1 MNIKEFVMKVQADIA
16 DRLGQNFRVCLKEV
30 IKNNGVVMQGLLI
43 YSKEQ
48 NVTPTIYLEAFYE
61 RYQQGETW
69 DQVVDKILAVYKNGL
84 PKETV
89 NMDFYNEFDKVKDRI
104 AYKLINAARNKEL
117 LSKIPHIRFLDLAI
131 CFYYAFAHKTLGNGS
146 ILVYNGQVETWKT
159 NTASLLRLAQRN
171 TEKLFGMEL
180 VPMADLMTKL
190 LQDEEADLWEETS
203 DDVSQDVWM
212 QILTNRGRMFG
223 AAGILYPGVLQKIAD
238 EVQANL
244 YILPSSVHEVILIA
258 DSGEEDLQLLKKMV
272 REVNA
277 TQVLP
282 EEVLSDSVYYFDR
295 VKHEVS
301 CF

>member
-1 MNIKEFVMKVQADIA
+1 MNKKEFAMKVQADIA
-16 DRLGQNFRVCLKEV
+16 DRLGQNFRVCVKEV
-30 IKNNGVVMQGLLI
+30 VKNNGVAMQGLLI
-43 YSKEQ
+43 YSKDQ

-61 RYQQGETW
+61 RYLQGEAW
-69 DQVVDKILAVYKNGL
+69 ELIVDKVLTIFKNGL

-89 NMDFYNEFDKVKDRI
+89 NMDFFNEFDKVKERI
-104 AYKLINAARNKEL
+104 AYKLINAERNKEL

-159 NTASLLRLAQRN
+159 NTVELLRLAQKN
-171 TEKLFGMEL
+171 TRKLFGMEL
-180 VPMADLMTKL
+180 VPMEDLLTKL
-190 LQDEEADLWEETS
+190 FQDEEADMSEDASYDL
-203 DDVSQDVWM
+203 SQDVWM

-223 AAGILYPGVLQKIAD
+223 AAGILYPGVLSKIAD
-238 EVQANL
+238 EARANL

-258 DSGEEDLQLLKKMV
+258 DTGEEDIQLLKRMV

-295 VKHEVS
+295 EKREVS

>member
-1 MNIKEFVMKVQADIA
+1 MNNKEFAMKVQADIA
-16 DRLGQNFRVCLKEV
+16 GRLGQDHKVCIKEV
-30 IKNNGVVMQGLLI
+30 VKNNGVAMQGLLI
-43 YSKEQ
+43 HTKDQ
-48 NVTPTIYLEAFYE
+48 NITPTIYLEAFYD
-61 RYQQGETW
+61 RYNEGEPW
-69 DQVVDKILAVYKNGL
+69 NQIMDKILAVYKKGL

-89 NMDFYNEFDKVKDRI
+89 DMDFFNEFDKVKGRI
-104 AYKLINAARNKEL
+104 AYKLINAERNKEL

-159 NTASLLRLAQRN
+159 NTVELLKLAQKN
-171 TEKLFGMEL
+171 TRKLFGIEL
-180 VPMADLMTKL
+180 VPMEELLTKL
-190 LQDEEADLWEETS
+190 LQDEETGMPEETS
-203 DDVSQDVWM
+203 YDLSRDVWM

-238 EVQANL
+238 EAQANL

-258 DSGEEDLQLLKKMV
+258 DTGEEDVQLLKKMV

-295 VKHEVS
+295 EKREVS